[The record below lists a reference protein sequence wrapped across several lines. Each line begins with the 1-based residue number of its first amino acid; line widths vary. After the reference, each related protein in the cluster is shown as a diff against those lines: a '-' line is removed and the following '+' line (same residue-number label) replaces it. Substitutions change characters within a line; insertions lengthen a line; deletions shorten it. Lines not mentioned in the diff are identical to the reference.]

1 MEEVMYSSKKERY
14 WNQKK
19 QYLREALRERTTGG
33 PEQQQIFNTFL
44 VDFNTV
50 CKNSEQVVEMD
61 EQESKRC

>member
-1 MEEVMYSSKKERY
+1 M
-14 WNQKK
+14 
-19 QYLREALRERTTGG
+19 REALRERTIGG

-44 VDFNTV
+44 VDFNAV